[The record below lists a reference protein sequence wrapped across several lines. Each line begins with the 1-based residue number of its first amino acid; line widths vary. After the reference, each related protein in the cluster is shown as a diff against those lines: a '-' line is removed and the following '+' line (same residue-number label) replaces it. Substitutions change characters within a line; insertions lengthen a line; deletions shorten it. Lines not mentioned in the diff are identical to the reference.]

1 MERLR
6 IKFSSPNLA
15 ITALIAIVSIM
26 LLAETTLH
34 AQHKAGSGGFVQTAA
49 GTDAA
54 SQVII
59 DNYAF
64 GPASLTVKVG
74 ATVTWINHDDDP
86 HTVDSTQGQFKSA
99 TLNKG
104 DKFEFRFT
112 SAGEYPFY
120 CRFHPKMTGK
130 IIVQP

>member
-1 MERLR
+1 MQRLR
-6 IKFSSPNLA
+6 IKFASPNLA
-15 ITALIAIVSIM
+15 ISALIAMVSMM
-26 LLAETTLH
+26 LLAKSTLYS
-34 AQHKAGSGGFVQTAA
+34 QNENGSDGFVQTAA
-49 GTDAA
+49 STDAA

-64 GPASLTVKVG
+64 SPASLTVKVG
-74 ATVTWINHDDDP
+74 TTVTWINQDEDA
-86 HTVDSTQGQFKSA
+86 HTVDSTQGKFKSA
-99 TLNKG
+99 PLNKG

-112 SAGEYPFY
+112 AAGEYPFY

>member
-6 IKFSSPNLA
+6 MKIGSPRWSVATL
-15 ITALIAIVSIM
+15 TALASVI
-26 LLAETTLH
+26 LLAGATLQ
-34 AQHKAGSGGFVQTAA
+34 AQHDNGSADLVQTAA
-49 GTDAA
+49 GTDTA

-74 ATVTWINHDDDP
+74 TTVTWINHDDDP

-104 DKFEFRFT
+104 DKFEFRF
-112 SAGEYPFY
+112 SSVGEYPFY